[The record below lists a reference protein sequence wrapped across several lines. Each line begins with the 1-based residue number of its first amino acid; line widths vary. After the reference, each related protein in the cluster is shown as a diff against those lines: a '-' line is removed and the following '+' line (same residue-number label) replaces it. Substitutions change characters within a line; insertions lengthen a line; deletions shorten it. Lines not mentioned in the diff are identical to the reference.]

1 MRLSEL
7 AQVSSTLAA
16 TRSRL
21 IKRAAIA
28 RALRAARP
36 EELALVVSYL
46 VGTLPQGRIG
56 LGPAILRE
64 LAKEPLAGTPTLSLR
79 EVDAA
84 FDRIAAI
91 SGAGSVNARRD
102 ELGRL
107 FARATAEERRFLIRL
122 VLGELRQGALEGVL
136 IEGIAEAA
144 DIPADDIRRAVMLAS
159 DPAPVAVAA
168 LTAGAAGL
176 ERFRLEPL
184 SPVRPML
191 AQPAD
196 GVGEAMEALGE
207 AALEVKLDGARVQ
220 IHRVGNDVRIFSRQL
235 NDVTA
240 SLPEIVEATL
250 ALPAKELIVDGEVIA
265 LKQDGRPHPF
275 QVTMSRFGRKL
286 DIDGM
291 REKLPLRV
299 FLFDCLHRDGDDL
312 IDRPLAERI
321 EHLGDAAGARLLIER
336 LVTEDPESATDFLAR
351 ALAGGHEGI
360 MAKSLQSPY
369 AAGSRGAAWLKI
381 KQAHT
386 LDLVVI
392 AAEWGSGR
400 RKGWL
405 SNLHLGARDPR
416 DGSFVMLG
424 KTFKGLTDKMLKW
437 QTKRLLELE
446 IGREGR
452 VVHVRPELVAEIAV
466 NEIQASPH
474 YPAGMALRFARVKRY
489 RKDKSPLDA
498 DTVDAV
504 RALFARTADP
514 YSTTTGKERS

>member
-1 MRLSEL
+1 MVERSITARPMRLSEL
-7 AQVSSTLAA
+7 VDVSGEVAA

-21 IKRAAIA
+21 KKRAAIA
-28 RALRAARP
+28 QALRTAAP
-36 EELALVVSYL
+36 DELPLVVNYL
-46 VGTLPQGRIG
+46 GGILPQGRVG
-56 LGPAILRE
+56 LGPAILSE
-64 LAKEPLAGTPTLSLR
+64 LANEPVAGSATLCLR

-84 FDRIAAI
+84 FARIAAT
-91 SGAGSVNARRD
+91 SGPGSLKARRD

-107 FARATAEERRFLIRL
+107 FARATDEERRFLIRL
-122 VLGELRQGALEGVL
+122 VRGELRQGALEGVL

-144 DIPADDIRRAVMLAS
+144 DLPAADIRRAVMLAS
-159 DPAPVAVAA
+159 DPAPVALAA

-176 ERFRLEPL
+176 TQFRLEPL
-184 SPVRPML
+184 FPVRPML

-196 GVGEAMEALGE
+196 GVGEALEALGE

-220 IHRVGNDVRIFSRQL
+220 IHRVGGEVRIFSRQL

-250 ALPAKELIVDGEVIA
+250 ALPARELILDGEAIA
-265 LKQDGRPHPF
+265 LREDGRPHPF

-299 FLFDCLHRDGDDL
+299 FLFDCLHHDGQDL

-336 LVTEDPESATDFLAR
+336 LVTEDPESAADFLNR

-360 MAKSLQSPY
+360 MAKSLQSLY

-416 DGSFVMLG
+416 DGTFVMLG

-446 IGREGR
+446 IGREGH
-452 VVHVRPELVAEIAV
+452 VVQVRPELVAEIAV
-466 NEIQASPH
+466 NEIQTSPH

-489 RKDKSPLDA
+489 RKDKSPSDA
-498 DTVDAV
+498 DTIDTV
-504 RALFARTADP
+504 RALFTVQ
-514 YSTTTGKERS
+514 